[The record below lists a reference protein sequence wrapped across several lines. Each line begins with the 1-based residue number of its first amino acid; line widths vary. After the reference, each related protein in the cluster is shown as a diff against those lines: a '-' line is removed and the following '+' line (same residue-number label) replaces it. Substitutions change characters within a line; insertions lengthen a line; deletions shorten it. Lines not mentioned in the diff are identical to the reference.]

1 MRVREAMARNP
12 TYCTQAAPFS
22 IWRDHC
28 VVGKPRF
35 ASTDAQCV
43 CRFAV
48 AARQQHLSLCGTPRP
63 VAVWSSELSFHVVGA
78 KVTLVT
84 AVPRKVLSHLT
95 RHDEERLVFKAL
107 VVRPESVSVV
117 VFLHVHHLFNQ
128 KLGYLIRRD
137 DPDAID
143 SIVFLRAFH

>member
-12 TYCTQAAPFS
+12 SYCTQVAPFS
-22 IWRDHC
+22 AWRDYC
-28 VVGKPRF
+28 VV
-35 ASTDAQCV
+35 
-43 CRFAV
+43 
-48 AARQQHLSLCGTPRP
+48 
-63 VAVWSSELSFHVVGA
+63 SELSLHVVGA

-84 AVPRKVLSHLT
+84 AVARKVLSHLT
-95 RHDEERLVFKAL
+95 RHDEARLVFKAL

-128 KLGYLIRRD
+128 KLGYLIRRG